1 LHEIE
6 CNTDGSTLAVVSDKN
21 EMKYAALIEWLSV
34 FDSRPRHIAMVI
46 QQDVVVVIEISI
58 LNEQSLYQT
67 STDIAF

>member
-1 LHEIE
+1 MHEIE

-21 EMKYAALIEWLSV
+21 KMKYAALIEWLSV

-46 QQDVVVVIEISI
+46 QQDVVVIEIPV